1 MQIIGLCG
9 YKGSGKDTFA
19 DYIVQNDNYIKI
31 AFADYIKNALME
43 LFDWDISSFEQHN
56 KEVEDTYWGT
66 TPRMM
71 CQQLGTDFL
80 RIHCKDK
87 ISQKFLLP
95 NNEEYKSSFHIKR
108 INKDIIKYYNINSET
123 KIVITDIRFQDEA
136 DYVKKLGGIVVKI
149 NRPNLKKN
157 AFSNHSSES
166 NIDNINNINFQ
177 IDNSG
182 TISQFI
188 KKIRLIVE
196 HIEENPHHYVDF

>member
-43 LFDWDISSFEQHN
+43 LFDWDITSFEQNN

-157 AFSNHSSES
+157 AFSSHSSES
-166 NIDNINNINFQ
+166 NIDNINNIDFQ